1 MQIALVLILLLVI
14 IVLFSLDRI
23 PLELVALGLLS
34 ILLLSG
40 VISPAQAFA
49 GFGSDTVIMIV
60 GLFVMTE
67 ALVRTG
73 VVESLSRILRK
84 RGGSDP
90 FRLNVLMMLLVT
102 LLSAFI
108 SNTAATAVFVPL
120 VMGLARRSGFS
131 PSKFLMP
138 LAFASILSSSV
149 TLISTSTNIVISGL
163 LAARGY
169 APMGMFELA
178 PVGVPIVCAGLIYM
192 ITLGLRLLPERAGDN
207 LAEDYHLRDYL
218 TELVVLPDSPVA
230 GRTLAET
237 RLASDRNL
245 SVIKII
251 REGGKQLL
259 PHGREVLRAGDV
271 LVVEAS
277 ADEILRIQAE
287 TNNGLEVLADYELP
301 ANLFSEEQ
309 AQLVEVMIMPGSE
322 LRGRTLTGL
331 RFHDRFGLAVLAI
344 NRRGVT
350 LHEKLSRIPLR
361 VGDVLLLQGSSEDVR
376 RLEAEGSF
384 SILSDVSE
392 RRPRSPKARYAII
405 IFLLTIGIGA
415 CRIIPFAS
423 AIMVGTFLMLLVR
436 AISPPEA
443 WSAVEWK
450 VVILIGAMFAFGVAL
465 EQTGAAGL
473 IARGIVRYAGGAGPL
488 ALLAAFFVLTVALTQ
503 PMSNQAAALVLL
515 PVALETATQLQ
526 LNPRSFAMMIAIA
539 ASCSYLTPLE
549 PSCILVYGPGRYKF
563 RDFFKVGALLTVIIF
578 IVAMLL
584 VPQIWPL
591 KVVG

>member
-1 MQIALVLILLLVI
+1 MMQIALVLILLLVI

-23 PLELVALGLLS
+23 PLELVALSLLS

-488 ALLAAFFVLTVALTQ
+488 ALLAASFVLTVALTQ

-526 LNPRSFAMMIAIA
+526 LNPRSFVMMIAIA

-549 PSCILVYGPGRYKF
+549 PSCILVYGPGRCKF
-563 RDFFKVGALLTVIIF
+563 RDFFRVGALLTVIIF
-578 IVAMLL
+578 VIAMLL
-584 VPQIWPL
+584 VPQVWPL
-591 KVVG
+591 KI

>member
-1 MQIALVLILLLVI
+1 
-14 IVLFSLDRI
+14 
-23 PLELVALGLLS
+23 
-34 ILLLSG
+34 
-40 VISPAQAFA
+40 
-49 GFGSDTVIMIV
+49 
-60 GLFVMTE
+60 
-67 ALVRTG
+67 
-73 VVESLSRILRK
+73 
-84 RGGSDP
+84 
-90 FRLNVLMMLLVT
+90 
-102 LLSAFI
+102 
-108 SNTAATAVFVPL
+108 
-120 VMGLARRSGFS
+120 
-131 PSKFLMP
+131 
-138 LAFASILSSSV
+138 
-149 TLISTSTNIVISGL
+149 
-163 LAARGY
+163 
-169 APMGMFELA
+169 
-178 PVGVPIVCAGLIYM
+178 
-192 ITLGLRLLPERAGDN
+192 LPERAGDN

-591 KVVG
+591 KV

>member
-67 ALVRTG
+67 ALVPTG
-73 VVESLSRILRK
+73 VVESLGRILRK

-90 FRLNVLMMLLVT
+90 FRLNMLIMLLVA

-108 SNTAATAVFVPL
+108 SNTAATAVFAPL

-163 LAARGY
+163 LTARGY

-192 ITLGLRLLPERAGDN
+192 ITFGLRLLPERAGDN

-251 REGGKQLL
+251 GEGGKQLL
-259 PHGREVLRAGDV
+259 PQGREVLRAGDV

-350 LHEKLSRIPLR
+350 LHEKPSRIPLR

-405 IFLLTIGIGA
+405 IFLITIGIGA
-415 CRIIPFAS
+415 CRIIPFSS
-423 AIMVGTFLMLLVR
+423 AVLIGTFLMLLVR
-436 AISPPEA
+436 AISPEA

-450 VVILIGAMFAFGVAL
+450 VIILIGAMFAFGVAL

-591 KVVG
+591 KV

>member
-23 PLELVALGLLS
+23 PLELVALSLLS

-488 ALLAAFFVLTVALTQ
+488 ALLAASFVLTVALTQ

-526 LNPRSFAMMIAIA
+526 LNPRSFVMMIAIA

-549 PSCILVYGPGRYKF
+549 PSCILVYGPGRCKF
-563 RDFFKVGALLTVIIF
+563 RDFFRVGALLTVIIF
-578 IVAMLL
+578 VIAMLL
-584 VPQIWPL
+584 VPQVWPL
-591 KVVG
+591 KI